1 MQVIEQRIEIDETLL
16 AEIEEAAEF
25 VDKTSS
31 EFVNEALLKSLK
43 RYRRD
48 KEIAQRYKEAYG
60 KFPQELDDSEEEWEY
75 WRNEYQ
81 KWEQNNK

>member
-1 MQVIEQRIEIDETLL
+1 MQVIEQKIEIDKTLL

-25 VDKTSS
+25 VHKTSS
-31 EFVNEALLKSLK
+31 EFVNEVLLKSLK

-60 KFPQELDDSEEEWEY
+60 KFPQELDDSEEEWEH
-75 WRNEYQ
+75 WRKEYQ